1 MKNSWKR
8 YYIWRLLRIK
18 ISRDQGYRVGMGGQS
33 RNGMSKDAKKNEKT
47 GVVAGRKYQLTKSWG
62 TDEVGM
68 VGVAM
73 GRMLKAKILS
83 FRN

>member
-1 MKNSWKR
+1 MQK
-8 YYIWRLLRIK
+8 
-18 ISRDQGYRVGMGGQS
+18 
-33 RNGMSKDAKKNEKT
+33 KKNEKT